1 MKTVIYFILI
11 FFCLLVSCYKP
22 YLVNIATESEILV
35 VNGLLTNEKS
45 SYHVR
50 LTWATDFYSDNKE
63 LPVTDAIVYVTDN
76 LGKSYRFMESDNG
89 HYLSDSLQFIGQ
101 IGNTYSLSVI
111 TAEGEKYE
119 SDYQQLAPPV
129 DHDSIY
135 AEFGDLETL
144 NKISGLKV
152 IKHGANILTD
162 VKNESGLPLRLR
174 FNTNLVTQYVNVVC
188 PPFAM
193 CVYYYCWQTENIN
206 PIIDLTGGAYT
217 INSASVLKH
226 DLGFVDG
233 DLYCYSLIYYKA
245 MMISWRVIYMN
256 QYTLDDEAFSY
267 YKKIDELLRSDGK
280 LFDPIASQINGNI
293 KCLTHPEKKVLG
305 FFEVSSVNFSAYKI
319 DFRNL
324 DNGQPSITK
333 VPYILPPK
341 PNGFITDIIPSFWV
355 NK

>member
-1 MKTVIYFILI
+1 MKKVLYTLLILPC
-11 FFCLLVSCYKP
+11 FLVSCYKS
-22 YLVNIATESEILV
+22 YLAHIDTDSKILV
-35 VNGLLTNEKS
+35 VSGLVTNENS

-50 LTWATDFYSDNKE
+50 LSWATDFYSDNKE
-63 LPVTDAIVYVTDN
+63 LPVTDAIVFVTDN
-76 LGKSYRFMESDNG
+76 LGKSYRFMESENG
-89 HYLSDSLQFIGQ
+89 HYLSDSTQFTGQ

-111 TAEGEKYE
+111 TIEGEKYE
-119 SDYQQLAPPV
+119 SDYQQLAPAV

-135 AEFGDLETL
+135 AELGDLETL
-144 NKISGLKV
+144 NMISGLKV

-162 VKNESGLPLRLR
+162 VKNDSGMPLRLR

-206 PIIDLTGGAYT
+206 PNIDLTGGAYS
-217 INSASVLKH
+217 INSSSVIKH
-226 DLGFVDG
+226 ALGFVDG
-233 DLYCYSLIYYKA
+233 DLYCYSLIYYKP
-245 MMISWRVIYMN
+245 MLISWRVIYID
-256 QYTLDDEAFSY
+256 QFTLDNEAYSY

-293 KCLTHPEKKVLG
+293 KCLTHPEKKVFG
-305 FFEVSSVNFSAYKI
+305 FFEVSSVSFSAYKI

-333 VPYILPPK
+333 VPYMLPPK
-341 PNGFITDIIPSFWV
+341 SNGFITDIIPPFWV

>member
-1 MKTVIYFILI
+1 MKKVLYTLLILPC
-11 FFCLLVSCYKP
+11 FLLSCYKA
-22 YLVNIATESEILV
+22 YLADIDTDSKILV
-35 VNGLLTNEKS
+35 VSGLVTNENS

-50 LTWATDFYSDNKE
+50 LSWATNFYSDNKE
-63 LPVTDAIVYVTDN
+63 TPVTDAIVYVTDN

-89 HYLSDSLQFIGQ
+89 HYLSDSLQFTGQ

-119 SDYQQLAPPV
+119 ADYQQLAPPV

-162 VKNESGLPLRLR
+162 VKNESGMPLRLR
-174 FNTNLVTQYVNVVC
+174 FNTNLVTQYVKVVC

-193 CVYYYCWQTENIN
+193 CIYYYCWQTENIN
-206 PIIDLTGGAYT
+206 PNIDLTGGAYT

-226 DLGFVDG
+226 ALGFVDG
-233 DLYCYSLIYYKA
+233 DLYCYSLIYYGA
-245 MMISWRVIYMN
+245 MMISWRVIYIN

-305 FFEVSSVNFSAYKI
+305 FFEVSSVSFSAYKI

-341 PNGFITDIIPSFWV
+341 PNGFITDIIPPFWV